1 MDVSMHET
9 SRHLTGLSTFGS
21 HRLLRR
27 ALILPLLC
35 AAILLAGAGRAE
47 AGKKKTPAE
56 PPTDLPG
63 HIDFLAQKL
72 YGEAKDSM
80 ASEDWGQAIKYFEK
94 LEARYPYG
102 RYAQQ
107 AQLEIAYAYWKD
119 SERASAIAAIDR
131 FIKLY
136 PNNPHVDYAYY
147 LKGLI
152 NFNENTGL
160 LAGLSNP
167 DMSERD
173 PKATSEA
180 FDAFNELVTRFPNSK
195 YTDDAA
201 ARMRYLVNSLASHE
215 VHVARWYMRRG
226 AYVAAANRAQ
236 YAVKEYPRTPAT
248 EEAMYIMVMAY
259 GRLGL
264 NELSDD
270 AFRVLR
276 ANFPDSRYLRGG
288 GEPKS
293 APWWK
298 LWDPNW

>member
-1 MDVSMHET
+1 MRS
-9 SRHLTGLSTFGS
+9 S
-21 HRLLRR
+21 
-27 ALILPLLC
+27 
-35 AAILLAGAGRAE
+35 LLAPLTVAAVLLLGAC
-47 AGKKKTPAE
+47 AGSSERDETANWS
-56 PPTDLPG
+56 
-63 HIDFLAQKL
+63 AQRL

-80 ASEDWGQAIKYFEK
+80 ASKDWGQAIKYFEK

-107 AQLEIAYAYWKD
+107 AQLEIAYSYWKD
-119 SERASAIAAIDR
+119 SERASAIAAADR

-136 PNNPHVDYAYY
+136 PNHPNVDYAYY

-160 LAGLSNP
+160 LAGLSDP

-173 PKATSEA
+173 PKATREA
-180 FDAFNELVTRFPNSK
+180 FATFKELVTRFPKSK
-195 YTDDAA
+195 YAPDAI
-201 ARMRYLVNSLASHE
+201 ARMRYLVDSLASYE

-236 YAVKEYPRTPAT
+236 YAVAQYPRAPAT
-248 EEAMYIMVMAY
+248 EEAIFIMVKAY
-259 GRLGL
+259 DALGL
-264 NELSDD
+264 NDLRDS
-270 AFRVLR
+270 AARVMR
-276 ANFPDSRYLRGG
+276 ENFPHSQYLKPGG
-288 GEPKS
+288 VERK